1 MKDHWDGCNFLKHSN
16 FFDDISKGLDGLKDV
31 YFNLKNDDVYH
42 EANFFE
48 VLKVEPQPI
57 GKIEK

>member
-1 MKDHWDGCNFLKHSN
+1 MTVREDMVLLRARK
-16 FFDDISKGLDGLKDV
+16 V
-31 YFNLKNDDVYH
+31 
-42 EANFFE
+42 FFE